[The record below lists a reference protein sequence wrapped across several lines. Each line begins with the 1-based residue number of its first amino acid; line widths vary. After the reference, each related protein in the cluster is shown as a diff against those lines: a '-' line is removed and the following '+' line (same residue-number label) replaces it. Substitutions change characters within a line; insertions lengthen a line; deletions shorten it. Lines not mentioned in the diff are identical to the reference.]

1 MIRSR
6 RGGSPH
12 NLLNVQRS
20 KTNTFTVKEF
30 VDLALLNE
38 SMARFY
44 DDWRDL
50 FYVGFIIVGVLLST
64 LVIHAFLRKRAGRPR
79 EDEHAWRDA
88 ILGTLNAPL
97 QCAVWIIGL
106 SIVESVLTTDGRLPL
121 VAKLFPP
128 ARDVAAIAVAA
139 WYLIRLGRQVVANL
153 HERAKAEGSDFDETA
168 ADAIGKSVTAAI
180 VVVAALVMMQT
191 LGFSIASLLA
201 FGGVAGIALGFAA
214 QGLVANLLGGATIY
228 ASRPFKV
235 GDHIVFPGT
244 PSTGGYIGWQAGE
257 VQHIGWRAT
266 RILDWN
272 GKPFYVPNA
281 KFNTETIVNHSR
293 MAFRQVSEYVQVRL
307 EDIDKIAGIVAD
319 VNRMLEEHPEMGDY
333 LIFRFDGYG
342 DYSLKLYLY
351 AYTSGAITGY
361 ADYMRVKEDL
371 LLKIAAIIAQ
381 HGARL
386 AVPVATV
393 HLPEGPALRRQHEP
407 DGYPSGPLPA
417 RG

>member
-1 MIRSR
+1 ME
-6 RGGSPH
+6 
-12 NLLNVQRS
+12 LLNDSVE
-20 KTNTFTVKEF
+20 N
-30 VDLALLNE
+30 
-38 SMARFY
+38 FY
-44 DDWRDL
+44 DHWRSL
-50 FYVGFIIVGVLLST
+50 FYVGFIFVGVLLST
-64 LVIHAFLRKRAGRPR
+64 LVIHLFLRKRSNRPR
-79 EDEHAWRDA
+79 RSEHAWPDA
-88 ILGTLNAPL
+88 ILGALNAPL

-106 SIVESVLTTDGRLPL
+106 SIAESVLTADGRMPL
-121 VAKLFPP
+121 LAKAFPP
-128 ARDVAAIAVAA
+128 ARDVAAIGVVA
-139 WYLIRLGRQVVANL
+139 WYLIRLGRQIVANL
-153 HERAKAEGSDFDETA
+153 HSRAKAEGSDFDETA
-168 ADAIGKSVTAAI
+168 ADAIGKSVTAVI

-191 LGFSIASLLA
+191 LGFSIGSLLA

-307 EDIDKIAGIVAD
+307 EDIDKVAGIVSD

-333 LIFRFDGYG
+333 LIFRFDGYS

-351 AYTSGAITGY
+351 AYTSGEITSY
-361 ADYMRVKEDL
+361 TDYMRVKEDL
-371 LLKIAAIIAQ
+371 LLKIAAIITQ
-381 HGARL
+381 HGAKL

-393 HLPEGPALRRQHEP
+393 HLPEAPALRRQHEP
-407 DGYPSGPLPA
+407 DGYPAGAAPS

>member
-1 MIRSR
+1 M
-6 RGGSPH
+6 G
-12 NLLNVQRS
+12 LLETS
-20 KTNTFTVKEF
+20 I
-30 VDLALLNE
+30 
-38 SMARFY
+38 ARFY
-44 DDWRDL
+44 NHWQNL
-50 FYVGFIIVGVLLST
+50 VYIGLVLLGVLIST
-64 LVIHAFLRKRAGRPR
+64 LVIHLFLRKRASRPR
-79 EDEHAWRDA
+79 KNEHAWRDA
-88 ILGTLNAPL
+88 ILGALNAPL
-97 QCAVWIIGL
+97 QCAAWIIGL
-106 SIVESVLTTDGRLPL
+106 SIAASILTADGRAPL
-121 VAKLFPP
+121 LAKVFPP
-128 ARDVAAIAVAA
+128 VRDVAAIGVAA
-139 WYLIRLGRQVVANL
+139 WYLIRLAHRIVDNL
-153 HERAKAEGSDFDETA
+153 HRRAKADGADFDETA
-168 ADAIGKSVTAAI
+168 ADAIGKSITAAI
-180 VVVAALVMMQT
+180 VIIGVLVMMQT

-293 MAFRQVSEYVQVRL
+293 MAFRQVSEYVHIRL
-307 EDIDKIAGIVAD
+307 EDIDKVSAIVAD
-319 VNRMLEEHPEMGDY
+319 ANRMLEQHPEMGDY

-342 DYSLKLYLY
+342 DYCLNLYLY
-351 AYTSGAITGY
+351 AYTSGAITLY
-361 ADYMRVKEDL
+361 TDYMRVKEDL

-393 HLPEGPALRRQHEP
+393 HLPDAPTLQRQHEP
-407 DGYPSGPLPA
+407 DGA
-417 RG
+417 KTR